1 MPCLFASEKYTFEE
15 SCIQDEASSIV
26 RECEQPEPGGK
37 YFVVRQRCCYNQDDI
52 VDTVVHLGASG
63 MHCECQSDYCN
74 GDSSEEITRTTLQTV
89 GPSLKMV
96 DPSLQTVDPSLKLV
110 GPSLETVDL
119 SLKTIDPSLETV
131 DQSLKT
137 VGPSLKTVG
146 LSLETVDPSLKTVGP
161 SSKAVGPSIDT
172 VDPSLQTVDPSLKA
186 VDPSLTTAGPALKAI
201 DPSLHIVGKSVSL
214 TISIFA
220 LASEIICFRV
230 ALEIL
235 RGFITIFAV

>member
-63 MHCECQSDYCN
+63 MRCECQSDYCN

-119 SLKTIDPSLETV
+119 SLKTI
-131 DQSLKT
+131 
-137 VGPSLKTVG
+137 GPSLQ
-146 LSLETVDPSLKTVGP
+146 TVDPSLKTVGP